1 MNWEREPKRPE
12 LTHHN
17 KISASHCVRA
27 EQSVILN
34 VSGGG
39 CKSLKT
45 QFKNQCGLV
54 IEDTV
59 LVL

>member
-1 MNWEREPKRPE
+1 MNWEREPKLPE

-34 VSGGG
+34 VSGADANHLRLN
-39 CKSLKT
+39 LKT
-45 QFKNQCGLV
+45 SV
-54 IEDTV
+54 AW
-59 LVL
+59 